1 MTQQEDDNT
10 RSSEGTQNRWEKID
24 LRGLMSPF
32 ASDQNDRLLTIP
44 ISDWF
49 PSKDPVALL
58 VLQFLVAWEDLATI
72 DRFKEVLE
80 QAEPQVHGDE
90 IGTTRWKRGHFF
102 LLRIRL
108 GILRNIFEDLIG
120 KWSQKYPPQEGLI
133 SALGS
138 DVKAAYDLF
147 LTSRS
152 VHPKL
157 VTILEKFRHN
167 TIFHYDTNAMS
178 KALDLMIGREGEII
192 LNQKTQ
198 SIEFIVATQVLD
210 MVPAG
215 KVSLQEVEEIRAA
228 ADQVQSRFRTF
239 VYQLLSAYMQQ
250 RRLLDKVELGTTTP
264 AK

>member
-1 MTQQEDDNT
+1 MTSQEDSNN
-10 RSSEGTQNRWEKID
+10 RSPEGAQGGWERMDVGD
-24 LRGLMSPF
+24 LVSPF
-32 ASDQNDRLLTIP
+32 ASGPNDQLIKFQ
-44 ISDWF
+44 ICDWF

-80 QAEPQVHGDE
+80 QAEPQVEGDE

-108 GILRNIFEDLIG
+108 GILRNIFEDLID
-120 KWSQKYPPQEGLI
+120 KWSQKYPPQAGLI

-138 DVKAAYDLF
+138 DVKTTYDLF

-152 VHPKL
+152 AHPRL
-157 VTILEKFRHN
+157 VAILERFRHN

-192 LNQKTQ
+192 LNKKSQ
-198 SIEFIVATQVLD
+198 SIEFIVGTQVLD

-215 KVSLQEVEEIRAA
+215 KVSPQEVEEIRAA
-228 ADQVQSRFRTF
+228 VDQVQSRFRTF
-239 VYQLLSAYMQQ
+239 VYQLLSAYAQQ
-250 RRLLDKVELGTTTP
+250 RSLLDKVKLSTTNSP
-264 AK
+264 S